1 MNRAQRE
8 RWEERY
14 RGAVAGAPE
23 PSLVEMLPM
32 IPPGIALDVA
42 AGIGRNSIALARA
55 GIRVVAVD
63 FSEIA
68 MRSLCVTA
76 GSNNL
81 QIMPVVSD
89 LEDGLPL
96 RPGIFD
102 AVINVTFLDR
112 ALVPILKNAL
122 RIGGVLLF
130 DTFLIDQAEIGHPC
144 DPRFLLRHYE
154 LRELLADMELLRYRE
169 GLVTY
174 ANDKPA
180 WRAVALARRKS

>member
-14 RGAVAGAPE
+14 RGAVAGAAE
-23 PSLVEMLPM
+23 PSVVEMLPM
-32 IPPGIALDVA
+32 LPPGIALDVA

-63 FSEIA
+63 FSETA
-68 MRSLCVTA
+68 MRALREIADSD
-76 GSNNL
+76 NL
-81 QIMPVVSD
+81 RIMPVISD
-89 LEDGLPL
+89 LEDGLPF
-96 RPGIFD
+96 RPRSFD

-112 ALVPILKNAL
+112 ALVPLLKNAL
-122 RIGGVLLF
+122 RTGGLLLF

-154 LRELLADMELLRYRE
+154 LREHLADMELLRYRE
-169 GLVTY
+169 GIVTY

-180 WRAVALARRKS
+180 WRAAALARRRT